1 MILQGDKKLNQYLHN
16 WFKTFCDFDLD
27 FQLGTDFDYTYVDD
41 RIHYAFVV
49 PDIHD
54 KMFFDVCKEIEPKLE
69 SCDNFLLSLF
79 HEVGHY
85 MTQED
90 FDDSVWEDYDAK
102 SDWGNDYN
110 GYYHHPIEYEATKAG
125 IELMLS
131 KRSEIPELLSNIQL
145 YEKEILN
152 ELGYKVS

>member
-16 WFKTFCDFDLD
+16 WFKTFC
-27 FQLGTDFDYTYVDD
+27 DFDYTYVDD

-152 ELGYKVS
+152 ELGYKLS

>member
-1 MILQGDKKLNQYLHN
+1 
-16 WFKTFCDFDLD
+16 
-27 FQLGTDFDYTYVDD
+27 
-41 RIHYAFVV
+41 
-49 PDIHD
+49 
-54 KMFFDVCKEIEPKLE
+54 
-69 SCDNFLLSLF
+69 
-79 HEVGHY
+79 

-152 ELGYKVS
+152 ELGYKLS